1 MTKKKD
7 FKKRVR
13 ARMAQTGES
22 YMTATRHVQADG
34 RFRAIVE
41 KTIRLATARREE
53 ETRLYPP
60 SEEVEEEGD
69 VDIRRLMDEWSGRTP
84 RPAERALMDYVAS
97 LNVEDV
103 AALVTLHYV
112 GRDFRE
118 TEKPEAALAWQRDA
132 MRSEHVRDT
141 ALGKFS
147 ERVLIDTYLK
157 NGLKVA
163 AAMGLDIE
171 DLPRA
176 K

>member
-1 MTKKKD
+1 
-7 FKKRVR
+7 
-13 ARMAQTGES
+13 
-22 YMTATRHVQADG
+22 MTAARHVQAGG

-41 KTIRLATARREE
+41 KTIQLATARREE
-53 ETRLYPP
+53 EVRLYPP
-60 SEEVEEEGD
+60 SEEVETGG
-69 VDIRRLMDEWSGRTP
+69 VDLRRLMDELSGRTP
-84 RPAERALMDYVAS
+84 RPAKRALMDYVAC
-97 LNVEDV
+97 LDV
-103 AALVTLHYV
+103 ADAAALVTLHYV

-132 MRSEHVRDT
+132 MRSEHVRNT

-147 ERVLIDTYLK
+147 ERVLIDEYLK
-157 NGLKVA
+157 KGLMVA